1 MQTQLIIQLITASV
15 MLGLSANELKIYL
28 LVVGGLA
35 VLSLIITG
43 IVLLPGYISYNRAK
57 LIDEQ
62 PVIAPIDMSLF
73 EIPESYKQLRENEFV
88 PFLPDKDYWSK
99 EDVAPYWK
107 DPKQLILEYL
117 DKQNENYINEMFKTI
132 P

>member
-1 MQTQLIIQLITASV
+1 

-43 IVLLPGYISYNRAK
+43 IVLLPGYISYNK
-57 LIDEQ
+57 VKSIDDQ
-62 PVIAPIDMSLF
+62 SLIAPIDMSLF
-73 EIPESYKQLRENEFV
+73 EIPESYKHLRENKFV